1 MLSLRDVYFNEL
13 KMHLDQDDAGKLI
26 VDKFPL
32 NIVDIGIIHRVFPDA
47 KFILALRH
55 PCDCVLSCFMQTFK
69 LNDAMANFLSLDQSA
84 RLYAAVM
91 ELWSIY
97 RQKLNL
103 NVHVLKYEDLVEDFD
118 GTCKSLISFLGLE
131 WDDNLRNYQKTALD
145 RSSIKTPS
153 YNQVTQPLYKQA
165 SGRWINYR
173 KQMQPVL
180 PVLRPWIE
188 AFGY

>member
-1 MLSLRDVYFNEL
+1 
-13 KMHLDQDDAGKLI
+13 
-26 VDKFPL
+26 L
-32 NIVDIGIIHRVFPDA
+32 NIGQIGLIHRVFPDA

-84 RLYAAVM
+84 RLYVAAM
-91 ELWSIY
+91 ELWSAY

-103 NVHVLKYEDLVEDFD
+103 DVHVVKYEDLIQDFE

-131 WDDNLRNYQKTALD
+131 WDDNLYNYQKTALD
-145 RSSIKTPS
+145 GGRIKTAS
-153 YNQVTQPLYKQA
+153 YSQVVLPLYKQA
-165 SGRWINYR
+165 VGRWINYR
-173 KQMQPVL
+173 EQMQPVL
-180 PVLRPWIE
+180 PTLQPWIE